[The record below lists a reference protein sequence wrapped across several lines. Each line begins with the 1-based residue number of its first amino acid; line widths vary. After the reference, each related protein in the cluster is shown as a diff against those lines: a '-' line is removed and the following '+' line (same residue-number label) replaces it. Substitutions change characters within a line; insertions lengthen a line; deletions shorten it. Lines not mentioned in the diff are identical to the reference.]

1 MQSAL
6 CANDNQ
12 AFFLPFPLPSSPSPS
27 PLPTPHS
34 IRVVE
39 HRQGYRAGKA
49 DGGSQGL
56 TGQPTW
62 LNGDLSKETAQLLGG
77 TIVISGVHIHPPTH
91 LPDAARMWYVLS
103 PPAGL
108 RSGDDSLHSTPHS
121 SGDRDESCLVGEGGQ
136 WGTAPVGENS
146 SVGCWASRLGREDG
160 VKPAMWLLSSESGTR
175 LKTWDRSLC
184 YATKCIMQPASQL
197 VQSNFK

>member
-1 MQSAL
+1 MCKVSSVPMIIRL
-6 CANDNQ
+6 S
-12 AFFLPFPLPSSPSPS
+12 FFPSPFLSPPPPPPS
-27 PLPTPHS
+27 PLHKS
-34 IRVVE
+34 S
-39 HRQGYRAGKA
+39 RAQAGLQSWK
-49 DGGSQGL
+49 GRRGTQGL

-108 RSGDDSLHSTPHS
+108 RSGDDTLHSTPHS

-136 WGTAPVGENS
+136 WGTVPVGENS

-160 VKPAMWLLSSESGTR
+160 VKPAMWLLSSESGTC

-197 VQSNFK
+197 VQSTFK